1 MSFTSQTSPTL
12 LLNSETCR
20 ANIRR
25 MADKCKKLKL
35 ELNPHFKTH
44 QSLDIAEFFREAG
57 ISKITVSS
65 VTMAEYFADGGWS
78 DITIALPVNIR
89 ELPRIDALA
98 GRVHLTLDIISAET
112 ARLVSE
118 KLQHKVSVMLEVDA
132 GYGRTGIPANETE
145 RIQNILQYIQTS
157 PRLDFYGFYIH
168 AGHTYD
174 VIGEDA
180 VHQLHQQ
187 SLNSLNQ
194 LKENF
199 QDTFGSFHLSLGDT
213 PSCSMMQDFR
223 GIDEIRPGNFVF
235 YDLMQAGIGSCSY
248 DDIAVVLA
256 APVVATEASRNEVVV
271 HAGAIHLSK
280 DRLKMPQEDQSLT
293 EIFGGIVKLSKKGWS
308 QPLSLSENYVLKLS
322 QEHGMIQLSEREFSK
337 VSVGD
342 LLGILPVHSCLT
354 ADCMGSYLDENGR
367 KINMMNWRK

>member
-1 MSFTSQTSPTL
+1 MSFTSKTSPTL

-25 MADKCKKLKL
+25 MADKCKKLDL
-35 ELNPHFKTH
+35 NLNPHFKTH

-78 DITIALPVNIR
+78 DITIAFPVNIR
-89 ELPRIDALA
+89 ELPRINALA
-98 GRVHLTLDIISAET
+98 GRVRLTLNIISDDT

-118 KLQHKVSVMLEVDA
+118 KLQHHVSVMLEVDA
-132 GYGRTGIPANETE
+132 GYGRTGISAKHTE
-145 RIQNILQYIQTS
+145 RIQNILQTIQIS

-174 VIGEDA
+174 VKGEEA

-187 SLNSLNQ
+187 SLNSLSL
-194 LKENF
+194 LKEQF
-199 QDTFGSFHLSLGDT
+199 QDTFGSFNLSLGDT
-213 PSCSMMQDFR
+213 PSCSMMDDFT
-223 GIDEIRPGNFVF
+223 GIHEIRPGNFVF

-248 DDIAVVLA
+248 DDIAVALA

-280 DRLKMPQEDQSLT
+280 DRLVLQRENGAKA
-293 EIFGGIVKLSKKGWS
+293 EIFGGIVKLSDKGWS
-308 QPLSLSENYVLKLS
+308 HPLSLSENYVRKLS
-322 QEHGMIQLSEREFSK
+322 QEHGIIRLSENEFNK
-337 VSVGD
+337 IRVGD
-342 LLGILPVHSCLT
+342 LLGILPIHSCLT
-354 ADCMGSYLDENGR
+354 ADCMGGYLDENGR
-367 KINMMNWRK
+367 YIKMMNWRK